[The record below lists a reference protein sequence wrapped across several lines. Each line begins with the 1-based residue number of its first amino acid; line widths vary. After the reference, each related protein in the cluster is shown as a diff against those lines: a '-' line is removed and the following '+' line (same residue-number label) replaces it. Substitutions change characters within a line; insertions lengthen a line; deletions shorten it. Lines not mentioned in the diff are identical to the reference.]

1 MEFAMKKHA
10 QEWIAEI
17 EQMFKETFP
26 KAEEMLQTIVV
37 EFAPARNWNRKREKA
52 AQLCGEEISK
62 QQQIKNNLACK
73 YDVPI
78 YGEFIFGK
86 KDRRFF

>member
-17 EQMFKETFP
+17 EQMFKKTFP
-26 KAEEMLQTIVV
+26 KAEKMLQTIVV

-52 AQLCGEEISK
+52 AMWRGNK
-62 QQQIKNNLACK
+62 
-73 YDVPI
+73 
-78 YGEFIFGK
+78 
-86 KDRRFF
+86 

>member
-1 MEFAMKKHA
+1 MEFAMKKYA

-37 EFAPARNWNRKREKA
+37 EFVPARKGRRQHSYVERKQVSNNK
-52 AQLCGEEISK
+52 SK
-62 QQQIKNNLACK
+62 IIWSVNMMCLFM
-73 YDVPI
+73 
-78 YGEFIFGK
+78 ESLSLEK

>member
-1 MEFAMKKHA
+1 MKTSA

-37 EFAPARNWNRKREKA
+37 EFVPARNWNRKRGKV
-52 AQLCGEEISK
+52 AQLCGEETSK
-62 QQQIKNNLACK
+62 Q
-73 YDVPI
+73 
-78 YGEFIFGK
+78 
-86 KDRRFF
+86 